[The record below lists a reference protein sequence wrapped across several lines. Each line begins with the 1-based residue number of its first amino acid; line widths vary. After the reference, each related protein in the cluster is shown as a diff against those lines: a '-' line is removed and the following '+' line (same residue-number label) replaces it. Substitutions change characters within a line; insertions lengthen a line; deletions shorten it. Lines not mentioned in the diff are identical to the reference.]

1 MYGFP
6 HEWRTEHDQYVEKIN
21 WLIQTGREDLI
32 DDVADQYERPLV
44 ASVSRS
50 GRPRHLHSVS

>member
-1 MYGFP
+1 MHGFP

-21 WLIQTGREDLI
+21 WLIQIGRDDLI
-32 DDVADQYERPLV
+32 DDVADQYERPIV
-44 ASVSRS
+44 VSVSRS